1 MHANQRKTKEI
12 VQTDLNYILTDLVQ
26 KEVEKISKII
36 NDKLKNNNN
45 QQRQTYAST
54 DSIDII
60 NDLIEIC
67 ENYTSFRKISHALDI
82 ISKDSILRNILQMV
96 ICHGNLE
103 MPDQTIQSKESSN
116 TNMFNTS
123 KKIYSNSSDSSYND
137 VILETKPKTKTI

>member
-67 ENYTSFRKISHALDI
+67 EIKMCRTY
-82 ISKDSILRNILQMV
+82 
-96 ICHGNLE
+96 
-103 MPDQTIQSKESSN
+103 
-116 TNMFNTS
+116 
-123 KKIYSNSSDSSYND
+123 
-137 VILETKPKTKTI
+137 

>member
-67 ENYTSFRKISHALDI
+67 E
-82 ISKDSILRNILQMV
+82 
-96 ICHGNLE
+96 
-103 MPDQTIQSKESSN
+103 
-116 TNMFNTS
+116 
-123 KKIYSNSSDSSYND
+123 
-137 VILETKPKTKTI
+137 